1 MCPRPDSSHPASP
14 ALGSQGNAQDAVKI
28 WVMGPLQPQAQSR
41 AFLCREGKMPPG
53 GGGGNR
59 CSSGTT
65 CVSSVLG
72 SPSAQPGGLSWPHSQ
87 DQPGALLDQRAPPP
101 NQQATS
107 GPGVSPSPSL
117 TASGAPRA
125 LASRDPMSGVS
136 TPSRKTASQRL
147 GPLSPVLIRYRVF
160 LLCLKTYFWF
170 LLWRFQ
176 TVALAN

>member
-1 MCPRPDSSHPASP
+1 MGDGPSPASGPKQGISLQGGEDATWGWRGQPVQLRDHLCVLRAGLTFGSARRSQLATLPRPAGGPPRSTSS
-14 ALGSQGNAQDAVKI
+14 
-28 WVMGPLQPQAQSR
+28 
-41 AFLCREGKMPPG
+41 
-53 GGGGNR
+53 
-59 CSSGTT
+59 
-65 CVSSVLG
+65 
-72 SPSAQPGGLSWPHSQ
+72 
-87 DQPGALLDQRAPPP
+87 PP